1 MIDLHCHMLPGIDDG
16 APDLATALEMARVA
30 VADGIAMVACTP
42 HIHPGRYE
50 NTAESIAAACED
62 FRADLVRAGIDLEI
76 TYGADTQIVPE
87 LVEGLQSGRIP
98 TLHGSRYFL
107 FEPSHHI
114 AQEGMLILLERVLD
128 AGYVPIITHP
138 ERLHYI
144 ERHYEQFLQAVE
156 MGAWLQ
162 LTAGSVTGRF
172 GERIQGV
179 AWRFLRDGVTHLLA
193 TDAHNLKN
201 RAPLLS
207 EGLDVAATLVGEEEA
222 ERLVSTRP
230 AAVIADCVPS
240 AVPMPTVSPP
250 EGSGS
255 PSGTREASGSSWI
268 GRLFQR

>member
-16 APDLATALEMARVA
+16 APDLTTALAMARVA
-30 VADGIAMVACTP
+30 VEDGISMVACTP

-50 NTAESIAAACED
+50 NTAEGIALACEA
-62 FRADLVRAGIDLEI
+62 FRSALAEADINLEI
-76 TYGADTQIVPE
+76 TYGADTQIIPE
-87 LVEGLQSGRIP
+87 LLEGLQGGRIP

-114 AQEGMLILLERVLD
+114 AQEGMLTLLGRVIE

-162 LTAGSVTGRF
+162 LTAGSVSGRF

-179 AWRFLRDGVTHLLA
+179 AHRFLRDGVTHLLA

-201 RAPLLS
+201 RSPLLG
-207 EGLDVAATLVGEEEA
+207 EGRDVAATLLGEEEA
-222 ERLVSTRP
+222 NHLVNTRP
-230 AAVIADCVPS
+230 AAVIENLSPNDVVVPI
-240 AVPMPTVSPP
+240 APV
-250 EGSGS
+250 GSFTGEES
-255 PSGTREASGSSWI
+255 TGETSSGWL
-268 GRLFQR
+268 GRLFKR

>member
-30 VADGIAMVACTP
+30 VADGITMVACTP

-50 NTAESIAAACED
+50 NTAESIAAACKD
-62 FRADLVRAGIDLEI
+62 FREELAQAGVDLEI

-87 LVEGLQSGRIP
+87 LLEDLQSGRIP

-114 AQEGMLILLERVLD
+114 YQEGMLALLAQVLG

-138 ERLHYI
+138 ERLNYI

-162 LTAGSVTGRF
+162 LTAGSVSGRF
-172 GERIQGV
+172 GERIQNV
-179 AWRFLRDGVTHLLA
+179 AHRFLRDGVTHLLA

-201 RAPLLS
+201 RAPLLG
-207 EGLDVAATLVGEEEA
+207 EGRDAAAKLVGEEEA
-222 ERLVSTRP
+222 QRLVSARP
-230 AAVIADCVPS
+230 AAVIAN
-240 AVPMPTVSPP
+240 AVPGDVALPCVSMVERSASEV
-250 EGSGS
+250 EGAELKGWL
-255 PSGTREASGSSWI
+255 R
-268 GRLFQR
+268 RMFKRR